1 MVIATVSGT
10 VISSIV
16 LLFISIKYRSKMASL
31 ITWLVD
37 KVLLGPKDNK
47 ETQEETVESK
57 SNSVPEK
64 SKAKGS
70 KVRQRTRRQHED
82 PTFSTNLSTP
92 IEDII
97 EESITEE
104 YNTDSSKKKGKHK
117 KKTGSSEGKELK
129 KHNKKYSQD
138 DIGYSFFPVK
148 KIDVPR
154 SEKNHKIKNISH
166 EIEEKSLSDE
176 VGFSFLPVKEK
187 GKKYT
192 KLTEN
197 KDSKDTFN
205 TIIAEHTVPKTKE
218 DLSRPSIIDHYKK
231 RSGLITA
238 AGRVSKKITNKSD
251 VPQIFYDSSK
261 LDIHLDTTNR
271 AEYKETKKVTA
282 SISYASVVTNKLSG
296 EFPSDKESLND
307 FEIVANLDTD
317 NKEESGPTSIEI
329 LKGNKDVLCL
339 EKTQET
345 EEYIETNPESNSSSI
360 EIINDTI
367 LDQYNAKFSDE
378 NLEQSFGEC
387 GLDYT
392 QLGHIE
398 DNSHSKDSSICI
410 LDTQT
415 EFECIDDLPQNI
427 QVEQSDIDPS
437 DQIQQ
442 KGILQSINLLEDSYQ
457 RKSSTVNSTAPSI
470 SESLN
475 EFIKFERQT
484 EKNNRQESETGV
496 SSVEF
501 NLSQTQTTEEFQ
513 YNDINNIVTEGGFS
527 SPQIHS
533 SFSEEP
539 FTGKHSD
546 IFNFS
551 EIVPETTNFVSQNY
565 SEISEF
571 NISQQPQS
579 LGYNKIISQYSD
591 SQLIVDGISQDQSV
605 HAGPEPIDIDAPLQ
619 KLDYKSTTASFIE
632 EEKFVQKFAYAT
644 FSSTHTNNST
654 KDKQLQL
661 AKMQQI
667 RVLTLNDQEHQ
678 ECTLY
683 RLEKNWIIQFR
694 VGPSLFGRK
703 VNLYCNYP
711 SADNGKLNEF
721 DRNKYQYQ
729 LLEWVWDE
737 GCENADDTA
746 AYSQIQV
753 EHVGSFH
760 YYFTYSNGE
769 NHDRQGSGYF
779 LVDPILKYGNNED
792 LLLDCIQCQT
802 VLSKCLG
809 SFSSW
814 EKKLQVT
821 KESGYNMIHF
831 TPIQEL
837 GESNSSYSLSEQLRV
852 NPVFKKTNG
861 ELPTFEEIEQFV
873 SKLRN
878 EWKIVSICD
887 IVLNH
892 TANES
897 KWIQVHPEVTYNC
910 ANCPYMRPAYLL
922 DAALHQ
928 FSLDVKKGYYE
939 DKGIPPELNTEEH
952 LNAIRFHFSSS
963 VLEPLNIPQLYICDV
978 NKCIVEF
985 LALARSVPPV
995 TANSREMPE
1004 QLELIPDPDFKRL
1017 SASINMDLALKL
1029 YNVYWADTFDED
1041 SRLKRC
1047 AEELKKKLESL
1058 NQAVIEEV
1066 NEHLKVAVEN
1076 VIAGIRYYRVQ
1087 ADGPRFKEITTKT
1100 PLVYRYFT
1108 DHGSPKSLE
1117 EHEEIMYSDKG
1128 SFLMAHNG
1136 WVMNSDPLKN
1146 FAGPGTTVYIRRE
1159 LIAWGDSVKLR
1170 YGDKPEDCPFLW
1182 DHMRKYVEQTAS
1194 IFDGVRL
1201 DNCHSTPIPV
1211 AEYLLDCARRVR
1223 PNLYVV
1229 AELFTNS
1236 DMTDNIF
1243 VNRLGITSLIREAM
1257 SAWDSHEEGRLV
1269 YRYGGLPVGSFHQPS
1284 VRPLVPS
1291 IAHALFLD
1299 QTHDNPSPVEKRS
1312 VFDLLPSTALVNM
1325 ACCASGSNR
1334 GYDEL
1339 VPHHIHVV
1347 DEDREYTEWGDGESV
1362 GVVDGRS
1369 ALIGAKRAIND
1380 LHFVLGKEGFNQVY
1394 VDQMDTDIV
1403 AVTRHCPDTHQSY
1416 ILVAF
1421 TAFGH
1426 PNEDAGDYQ
1435 RDIKPL
1441 RFEGVLEEIVLEAT
1455 LSHKHNYSGGSK
1467 FQKWDE
1473 FVRDPKW
1480 INGLS
1485 DYQISIKEHIPVA
1498 ESDAVE
1504 KVDSGTQNTTQL
1516 NFKNFKPGSIIV
1528 VKVSLPEP
1536 MRKAINTVRN
1546 LIDNFS
1552 LTRQTELSA
1561 IIKKLTLADLNRAL
1575 YRCDQEERDEGFG
1588 FDTYNIPNF
1597 GSMVYAGFQGI
1608 MSLLSNI
1615 RPNNDLGHPM
1625 CANLR
1630 DGNWMIEYMWKRL
1643 NAEQG
1648 TKELGLWIEKN
1659 TLCFIDIPR
1668 YLVPCYFDA
1677 VVTGIYILLVEQCHK
1692 LMNSFVENGSTF
1704 VRSLALGSV
1713 QCGAYIKSANL
1724 PTLSPNL
1731 KEPKP
1736 PLRRNENG
1744 EDVQACITLSA
1755 GLPHFSVGYMRNWG
1769 RDTFIALRGLF
1780 ILPGRYQ
1787 EAREHILGYAACL
1800 RHGLIPNL
1808 LDGGRNS
1815 RFNCRD
1821 AVWWWLYCVKEYVGE
1836 APNGI
1841 AILSDKV
1848 SRIFP
1853 DDDSS
1858 AQDPGVVDQPLCD
1871 VIQEALRVHFQ
1882 GLIFRERNAGRQIDE
1897 HMTDQGFNNQIG
1909 IHPETGFVF
1918 GGNQW
1923 NCGTW
1928 MDKMGSSDK
1937 AGNRGKPATPRDGS
1951 AVELIGLS
1959 KSVIS
1964 WLSELS
1970 AEQKYPYNCVE
1981 RTHKNGTVTTWTFE
1995 EWNDKIQSNF
2005 EKCFWV
2011 NSQPTDGE
2019 VRPDLIN
2026 KRGIYKDSYG
2036 ASQDWTDFQLRCNF
2050 PIAMVAAPE
2059 LFNPHHAWEALSHAE
2074 KYLLGPLGMK
2084 TLDPEDWAYRG
2095 DYDNSNDS
2103 NDPTIANGFNY
2114 HQGPE
2119 WVWPMGFFLRAKLIF
2134 AEQNGAL
2141 KQTLA
2146 STKLILAKHF
2156 AELQTSA
2163 WRGLP
2168 ELTNS
2173 NGACCHDSC
2182 KTQAWSMSCILEVLY
2197 DLQKIES
2204 SVNLSSD

>member
-1 MVIATVSGT
+1 MLVRPL
-10 VISSIV
+10 V
-16 LLFISIKYRSKMASL
+16 LFCTITLLCIFKFIDHVRIYAHDNHLLYNACPVFILSFIL
-31 ITWLVD
+31 Q
-37 KVLLGPKDNK
+37 LLGPKDNK

-1243 VNRLGITSLIREAM
+1243 VNR
-1257 SAWDSHEEGRLV
+1257 
-1269 YRYGGLPVGSFHQPS
+1269 
-1284 VRPLVPS
+1284 
-1291 IAHALFLD
+1291 
-1299 QTHDNPSPVEKRS
+1299 
-1312 VFDLLPSTALVNM
+1312 
-1325 ACCASGSNR
+1325 
-1334 GYDEL
+1334 
-1339 VPHHIHVV
+1339 
-1347 DEDREYTEWGDGESV
+1347 EYTEWGDGESV

-1597 GSMVYAGFQGI
+1597 GSMVYAGFQ
-1608 MSLLSNI
+1608 
-1615 RPNNDLGHPM
+1615 
-1625 CANLR
+1625 
-1630 DGNWMIEYMWKRL
+1630 EYMWKRL

-1755 GLPHFSVGYMRNWG
+1755 
-1769 RDTFIALRGLF
+1769 
-1780 ILPGRYQ
+1780 
-1787 EAREHILGYAACL
+1787 
-1800 RHGLIPNL
+1800 
-1808 LDGGRNS
+1808 
-1815 RFNCRD
+1815 
-1821 AVWWWLYCVKEYVGE
+1821 
-1836 APNGI
+1836 
-1841 AILSDKV
+1841 AI
-1848 SRIFP
+1848 
-1853 DDDSS
+1853 
-1858 AQDPGVVDQPLCD
+1858 
-1871 VIQEALRVHFQ
+1871 
-1882 GLIFRERNAGRQIDE
+1882 
-1897 HMTDQGFNNQIG
+1897 
-1909 IHPETGFVF
+1909 
-1918 GGNQW
+1918 
-1923 NCGTW
+1923 
-1928 MDKMGSSDK
+1928 
-1937 AGNRGKPATPRDGS
+1937 
-1951 AVELIGLS
+1951 
-1959 KSVIS
+1959 
-1964 WLSELS
+1964 
-1970 AEQKYPYNCVE
+1970 
-1981 RTHKNGTVTTWTFE
+1981 
-1995 EWNDKIQSNF
+1995 
-2005 EKCFWV
+2005 
-2011 NSQPTDGE
+2011 
-2019 VRPDLIN
+2019 
-2026 KRGIYKDSYG
+2026 
-2036 ASQDWTDFQLRCNF
+2036 
-2050 PIAMVAAPE
+2050 
-2059 LFNPHHAWEALSHAE
+2059 
-2074 KYLLGPLGMK
+2074 
-2084 TLDPEDWAYRG
+2084 
-2095 DYDNSNDS
+2095 
-2103 NDPTIANGFNY
+2103 
-2114 HQGPE
+2114 
-2119 WVWPMGFFLRAKLIF
+2119 
-2134 AEQNGAL
+2134 
-2141 KQTLA
+2141 
-2146 STKLILAKHF
+2146 
-2156 AELQTSA
+2156 
-2163 WRGLP
+2163 
-2168 ELTNS
+2168 
-2173 NGACCHDSC
+2173 
-2182 KTQAWSMSCILEVLY
+2182 
-2197 DLQKIES
+2197 
-2204 SVNLSSD
+2204 